1 MVIAMQREI
10 TVKELENIDEIEE
23 PIIVKRDNK
32 KDLVV
37 LSLEEYRKKIFL
49 NETSSKLEESE
60 EQYKK
65 GRTHNARAV
74 FKELRKNM
82 DTKK

>member
-1 MVIAMQREI
+1 MQREI

-49 NETSSKLEESE
+49 NETSGKLEESE
-60 EQYKK
+60 EQYKN
-65 GRTHNARAV
+65 GRTHNAKVV
-74 FKELRKNM
+74 FKELRK
-82 DTKK
+82 KYGY

>member
-1 MVIAMQREI
+1 MQREI

-37 LSLEEYRKKIFL
+37 LSLEEYKKKIFL
-49 NETSSKLEESE
+49 NETSDKLEESE
-60 EQYKK
+60 EQYKN
-65 GRTHNARAV
+65 GRTHNAKVV
-74 FKELRKNM
+74 FTELRK
-82 DTKK
+82 KYGY

>member
-1 MVIAMQREI
+1 MQREI

-37 LSLEEYRKKIFL
+37 LSLEEYKKRYF
-49 NETSSKLEESE
+49 
-60 EQYKK
+60 
-65 GRTHNARAV
+65 
-74 FKELRKNM
+74 
-82 DTKK
+82 